1 MVLCHECGE
10 LLSRADNGGKET
22 YEARLA
28 CFQKAQCPNWPDDIP
43 VLDYDSQMASQSNTG
58 M

>member
-43 VLDYDSQMASQSNTG
+43 VLDYDSQMASHI
-58 M
+58 